1 MKDYTAEEMEQM
13 RYKLNG
19 ESPMDRIK
27 RKSREEPFVPAGK
40 IFSMKLYLKPI
51 SMLYLIQVLL

>member
-1 MKDYTAEEMEQM
+1 MKDYTAEEMEQI

-40 IFSMKLYLKPI
+40 NLA
-51 SMLYLIQVLL
+51 